1 MMGQQPRTAHVAAH
15 RGSEAAAEF
24 QKSLDHRGVV
34 LNEPIGALAHL
45 GRARAPTPCR
55 QVL

>member
-45 GRARAPTPCR
+45 GRARLRLAG
-55 QVL
+55 